1 MEDKAHFSER
11 WFDDNDG
18 SLKEESSDGHEIL
31 MKIKKTSNT
40 HDTREHNEYHRD
52 EHDNS
57 DSFTKE
63 NSKHLLDSLSL
74 KILCHKAIIQQYYDR
89 DCCKDCCYE
98 EIHNRKSYICKEILK
113 RNSYCD
119 AYRSKIYPHV
129 VDQAKFQVD
138 LSVISIYKELSSL
151 ICSEQKSVPR
161 LTNCEMS
168 SPHQEPKVLFSKVE
182 RNVGSSVHH
191 SCLLEHTRG
200 DVCLLPTDSPTS
212 NMLRTCL
219 LEKSNDIHENNI
231 SETGTIMKSCPLF
244 YLIDTIDIVDESFA
258 RKTSALQTNRR
269 LREQQLKNQV
279 KNFFMNNT
287 VILIH
292 EDKQVKVKEM
302 IANIGEIINKNGS
315 SDVTMNNARDQSGY
329 HGLTC
334 VVRDKGNER
343 RLKEKQIR
351 NYLKIFFKNNADL
364 INHEEEIVN
373 QENQTE
379 KMKQMDVDNIKSS
392 KDGTGDEAIEDGKDR
407 PENQGL
413 IDVIP
418 EIFRFVEVRTGT
430 DIVVCPATQQQVLEP
445 FLNRFSAPDNKPSK
459 HDTMAMEFLRLCS
472 MHDYPSKQ
480 GPSLLRLAQ
489 AGFYYEGNGDE
500 LICFSCGVRNRNW
513 SYGDSPNV
521 IHQRLSPGCKF
532 LTEGG
537 DGNVPVPRNQP
548 TEGKSI

>member
-1 MEDKAHFSER
+1 MEFVSLLSLCKQRIFYDIAQRLEDIIVEIKEMLNKFYEKEMKIHGLINPSNGH
-11 WFDDNDG
+11 DNY
-18 SLKEESSDGHEIL
+18 KEEC
-31 MKIKKTSNT
+31 KKRMLVLFSLVKFCR
-40 HDTREHNEYHRD
+40 DIFQQSCDRECCNV
-52 EHDNS
+52 
-57 DSFTKE
+57 
-63 NSKHLLDSLSL
+63 
-74 KILCHKAIIQQYYDR
+74 C
-89 DCCKDCCYE
+89 CCK
-98 EIHNRKSYICKEILK
+98 EIHNGKSYCCKEIPYRKSYCFDYWSRKNPYIEDQKQFLVD
-113 RNSYCD
+113 SSVYF
-119 AYRSKIYPHV
+119 SK
-129 VDQAKFQVD
+129 
-138 LSVISIYKELSSL
+138 LKELSSQKCSKQKAAL
-151 ICSEQKSVPR
+151 ILRLYEMLSPNLEQ
-161 LTNCEMS
+161 
-168 SPHQEPKVLFSKVE
+168 KVLFSKTE
-182 RNVGSSVHH
+182 RNLGCAVHH
-191 SCLLEHTRG
+191 SCLLVYTRD
-200 DVCLLPTDSPTS
+200 DVCLLRNDSPRAS

-219 LEKSNDIHENNI
+219 LEKSNDRYEINI
-231 SETGTIMKSCPLF
+231 SETGTIIKSWPFFCLDA
-244 YLIDTIDIVDESFA
+244 INTVDESFA
-258 RKTSALQTNRR
+258 RKTSALQNDRQ
-269 LREQQLKNQV
+269 LRERQLKNQV

-287 VILIH
+287 VFLIH

-302 IANIGEIINKNGS
+302 IANIGETINENGS